1 MPILVVD
8 DKAEIRSLISDLLV
22 DEGYTVAHAANGREA
37 LAYLHA
43 VPALP
48 CVIILDLMMPFLNG
62 WDFLRARQGNP
73 VIWAIPTVVISD
85 LSWPSPSSSNSS
97 RRWCMRRSDRNA
109 PSAAA
114 VAQRCE
120 QADDQTGSRR
130 RLSVPLTPATPATL
144 IRRCALCHLTDGKS
158 AA

>member
-8 DKAEIRSLISDLLV
+8 DKAEIRSLISDVLV

-43 VPALP
+43 APTLP
-48 CVIILDLMMPFLNG
+48 CIIILDLMMPLMDG

-85 LSWPSPSSSNSS
+85 LHTF
-97 RRWCMRRSDRNA
+97 
-109 PSAAA
+109 AAA
-114 VAQRCE
+114 NVLGAQECLLKPLDLDCFVALVQRYCDKE
-120 QADDQTGSRR
+120 PADEACDYPG
-130 RLSVPLTPATPATL
+130 
-144 IRRCALCHLTDGKS
+144 
-158 AA
+158 